1 MFLFAAPCSLLASLF
16 MVAGI
21 VITYYYIFQDLPPM
35 SDRAF
40 VAPVTKWPLFFGTV
54 IFSFEGIA
62 LVLPL
67 QNSMIEPKNFTKTYG
82 VLNVG
87 MTIVTILFLITGI
100 FGYLKYGEATA
111 GTLTMNVPQHET

>member
-1 MFLFAAPCSLLASLF
+1 MLS
-16 MVAGI
+16 GI
-21 VITYYYIFQDLPPM
+21 VIINYYILQDLPPI
-35 SDRAF
+35 SDRVF
-40 VAPVTKWPLFFGTV
+40 VAPVTEWPLFFGTV

-87 MTIVTILFLITGI
+87 MTIVTILYLITGTL
-100 FGYLKYGEATA
+100 GYLKYGEATA
-111 GTLTMNVPQHET
+111 GSLTMNVPQHET